1 MSRRVHG
8 VSMKQFFC
16 AAGVCLLMVLAPAR
30 ADTGWPASSAEERAR
45 DAAAFDGIDQ
55 AITESLADVQSVA
68 VVLKGRLVHEYYRDG
83 APDKLRDVQSVAKSA
98 LTSLV
103 GIAIAQGRIASL
115 DQPVVALVPEWA
127 PLNSDPRAAAIT
139 VRHLVTMTAGFA
151 VDDPT
156 GTGAAGPPAD
166 AWARPLRNAPGEKF
180 AYDNAIIPI
189 IAAVLERATGMPLA
203 DYARRELVA
212 PLGLQEPSYQRGLH
226 MRTVDMAKLGQLYLQ
241 NGAWDGNQLVPQ
253 AYAIA
258 ATQPQNKG
266 GPPVSMPYGY
276 MWWIVPS
283 SAPRQTFMASG
294 YAGQLIWVY
303 PPLEMV
309 VAITSTVSP
318 ESQRRGHAIQ
328 LLRGRL
334 FNAAQQR
341 AASAP

>member
-1 MSRRVHG
+1 
-8 VSMKQFFC
+8 MKRLFC
-16 AAGVCLLMVLAPAR
+16 AVGICLSLASVPAL
-30 ADTGWPASSAEERAR
+30 AESGWRASSPAERAQ
-45 DAAAFDGIDQ
+45 DAAAFDGVDQ
-55 AITESLADVQSVA
+55 AIADSLTDVQSVA

-115 DQPVVALVPEWA
+115 DQPVVELVPEWA
-127 PLNSDPRAAAIT
+127 PLNGDTRAATIT
-139 VRHLVTMTAGFA
+139 VRHLVTMTAGFE

-156 GTGAAGPPAD
+156 GTNAAGRPAD
-166 AWARPLRNAPGEKF
+166 AWARRMRSAPGERF
-180 AYDNAIIPI
+180 AYDNAIIPMVI
-189 IAAVLERATGMPLA
+189 AVLERATGMPLA

-212 PLGLQEPSYQRGLH
+212 PLGLQEPSYERGLQL
-226 MRTVDMAKLGQLYLQ
+226 RTVDMAKLGQLYLQ
-241 NGAWDGNQLVPQ
+241 NGVWEGRQLVPH
-253 AYAIA
+253 AYAVA

-283 SAPRQTFMASG
+283 NPPRQTFMASG

-303 PPLEMV
+303 PPLELV
-309 VAITSTVSP
+309 IAITSTVSP

-334 FNAAQQR
+334 FNAARQR
-341 AASAP
+341 AASSP

>member
-1 MSRRVHG
+1 
-8 VSMKQFFC
+8 MKQFFC
-16 AAGVCLLMVLAPAR
+16 AAGVCLLLVMAPAWAETTWR
-30 ADTGWPASSAEERAR
+30 ASSPEQRSL

-55 AITESLADVQSVA
+55 AITENLTDVQSVA
-68 VVLKGRLVHEYYRDG
+68 VVIKGRLVHEYYRDG

-156 GTGAAGPPAD
+156 GTGAAGQPAQ
-166 AWARPLRNAPGEKF
+166 AWARPLRSAPGERF
-180 AYDNAIIPI
+180 AYDNAIIPMVI
-189 IAAVLERATGMPLA
+189 AVLERATGMPLA
-203 DYARRELVA
+203 DYARRELVV
-212 PLGLQEPSYQRGLH
+212 PLGLQEPSYQRGLQL
-226 MRTVDMAKLGQLYLQ
+226 RTVDMAKLGQLYLQ
-241 NGAWDGNQLVPQ
+241 NGVWDGRQLIPQ

-283 SAPRQTFMASG
+283 NPPRQTFMASG

-303 PPLEMV
+303 PPLELV
-309 VAITSTVSP
+309 IAITSTVSP
-318 ESQRRGHAIQ
+318 ESQRRGQAVQ

-334 FNAAQQR
+334 FNAAQHR
-341 AASAP
+341 AASVP

>member
-1 MSRRVHG
+1 
-8 VSMKQFFC
+8 MKRLFC
-16 AAGVCLLMVLAPAR
+16 AVGMCLSLASGA
-30 ADTGWPASSAEERAR
+30 ALAESGWRASSPAERAQ
-45 DAAAFDGIDQ
+45 DAAAFAGIDQ
-55 AITESLADVQSVA
+55 AITDSLTDVQSVA

-103 GIAIAQGRIASL
+103 GIAIAQGRIAAL
-115 DQPVVALVPEWA
+115 DQPVVEFVPEWA
-127 PLNSDPRAAAIT
+127 PLNSDTRAAAIT
-139 VRHLVTMTAGFA
+139 VRHLVTMTAGFE

-156 GTGAAGPPAD
+156 GTGAPGRPAD
-166 AWARPLRNAPGEKF
+166 AWARRMRSAPGARF
-180 AYDNAIIPI
+180 AYDNAIIPMI
-189 IAAVLERATGMPLA
+189 VAVLERATGMPLA
-203 DYARRELVA
+203 DYARRELVV
-212 PLGLQEPSYQRGLH
+212 PLGLQEPSYERGLQL
-226 MRTVDMAKLGQLYLQ
+226 RTVDMAKLGQLYLQ
-241 NGAWDGNQLVPQ
+241 NGAWEGRQLVPQ
-253 AYAIA
+253 AYAVA
-258 ATQPQNKG
+258 ATQPQNNG

-283 SAPRQTFMASG
+283 NPPRQTFMASG

-303 PPLEMV
+303 PPLELV